1 MSIPGSPTPPSSARA
16 PRAPLGAGRRL
27 ARRLLRGLTALTALG
42 VLGLGLLL
50 AALWLEHRRALTLPA
65 PTGPFAVGRVLSDWR
80 DPATP
85 DALAPAPGASRE
97 LLVWIWYPAGPH
109 AGAAPAADAPYVPA
123 PYVPAPTRTA
133 VTRHLG
139 VLLGTFLTRDLA
151 RVRGHSVQD
160 APVAPQRPAYPVV
173 VLRGGASAAVWTN
186 ASLAEDLASHGYVVV
201 GFDAPYRTVVVAFPD
216 GRVITR
222 TPENDPEAAI
232 GAPDSAR
239 RINRVLG
246 AWVGDVGFVLDRL
259 QRLNAGDPAGRFTGR
274 LDLRRVGVVGHSLGG
289 ATALQVCH
297 DDLRCTAA
305 VDIDGAPLGT
315 ALRDGVPRPTL
326 FILGDHG
333 DASDPETRRVTAD
346 IRSIYDRLPPGARG
360 LVTIP
365 GANHFLFSDDGAL
378 LKSQLLQRA
387 LRAAGVL
394 GLGGRRQLAL
404 TADCV
409 RRFLD
414 AQLVGVRGA
423 AACAAR

>member
-1 MSIPGSPTPPSSARA
+1 MPGPPPPPSHAP
-16 PRAPLGAGRRL
+16 PRASPGAPVDAGRL
-27 ARRLLRGLTALTALG
+27 ARRLLRGVLALTGAGALG
-42 VLGLGLLL
+42 VALLL
-50 AALWLEHRRALTLPA
+50 AALWVEHRTALTLPT
-65 PTGPFAVGRVLSDWR
+65 PTGPYAVGRALADWR

-85 DALAPAPGASRE
+85 DALAPVPGVPRE
-97 LLVWIWYPAGPH
+97 LLVWVWYPAAPPARLSTG
-109 AGAAPAADAPYVPA
+109 GALYA
-123 PYVPAPTRTA
+123 PYVPAPTRAA

-151 RVRGHSVQD
+151 RVRAHSLQD
-160 APVAPQRPAYPVV
+160 APVASQRPAYPVV
-173 VLRGGASAAVWTN
+173 VLRGGASAAVWTYTT
-186 ASLAEDLASHGYVVV
+186 LAEDWASHGYVVV
-201 GFDAPYRTVVVAFPD
+201 GFDAPYRTVVVAAPD
-216 GRVITR
+216 GRVVER
-222 TPENDPEAAI
+222 TPDNDPERAI

-239 RINRVLG
+239 RIDRILD
-246 AWVGDVGFVLDRL
+246 AWTADVGFVLDRL
-259 QRLNAGDPAGRFTGR
+259 QRLHAGDSAGRFTGR
-274 LDLRRVGVVGHSLGG
+274 LDLGHVGVVGHSLGG

-297 DDLRCTAA
+297 DDPRCTAA

-326 FILGDHG
+326 FLLGGHG
-333 DASDPETRRVTAD
+333 DASDPETRQVTAD
-346 IRSIYDRLPPGARG
+346 IRAIYDRLPPAARG

-394 GLGGRRQLAL
+394 GLDGRRQLAL

-414 AQLVGVRGA
+414 AQLAGGRDA